1 MASRKPRTLPIS
13 TTPEFG
19 EQSRS
24 RLDAL
29 LALAMAYRRWT
40 QRQLA
45 HFLGRDVH
53 NIVPGSGVPKLD
65 VVIRLA
71 EALGWPV
78 ALVLDGLRPQPSG
91 YPTSEAGAGRS
102 FDSLNRAAF
111 WASVHGRHQ
120 EAIELAKAALGSAES
135 GSQQAEA
142 DKRLSVAWDG
152 LGDFTSAIECARRGL
167 SRSGVGSLLRAELRC
182 NLASA
187 HLGIGDIHESEGV
200 ARGLLIELDRL
211 DVIPRTRLMM
221 LGHLRFVIGCCALYR
236 LDLEPDQG
244 SWLGQEARECFL
256 ESTDCWKA
264 AIVEGAIA
272 EYAARAHACRGGLL
286 ALDAVLSLQPTEAVL
301 DAMAGELEPIVDLE
315 CAPRGDVLEGYCWWC
330 LFGAH
335 VAWRS
340 RLPEDVAQRYLA
352 IFTNKAY
359 EIADVTGNWSFR
371 ARAFAY
377 ECLLD
382 LDEPGSAGPTLDEDA
397 LRSLVCAMGRSSTA
411 FARGMHLIESADWRR
426 IDGRGAA
433 SASRRSGSAEMEP
446 DVRSES

>member
-167 SRSGVGSLLRAELRC
+167 SRSGVGSLLRAELRW
-182 NLASA
+182 NLGRWYLA
-187 HLGIGDIHESEGV
+187 
-200 ARGLLIELDRL
+200 
-211 DVIPRTRLMM
+211 PT
-221 LGHLRFVIGCCALYR
+221 
-236 LDLEPDQG
+236 LEWSPQRSYIDHAN
-244 SWLGQEARECFL
+244 SF
-256 ESTDCWKA
+256 A
-264 AIVEGAIA
+264 ADSYAIA
-272 EYAARAHACRGGLL
+272 GLRIGGEAGTQWRWFVDARNLGDKRYAATTG
-286 ALDAVLSLQPTEAVL
+286 V
-301 DAMAGELEPIVDLE
+301 
-315 CAPRGDVLEGYCWWC
+315 
-330 LFGAH
+330 
-335 VAWRS
+335 
-340 RLPEDVAQRYLA
+340 
-352 IFTNKAY
+352 
-359 EIADVTGNWSFR
+359 IADALGRDSRQF
-371 ARAFAY
+371 
-377 ECLLD
+377 L
-382 LDEPGSAGPTLDEDA
+382 PGD
-397 LRSLVCAMGRSSTA
+397 GRSV
-411 FARGMHLIESADWRR
+411 FAGIEWRR
-426 IDGRGAA
+426 
-433 SASRRSGSAEMEP
+433 
-446 DVRSES
+446 